1 MKIVINRCYGGF
13 GLSRN
18 AIKRYLELC
27 GKECYFYEEVGSA
40 YVKCDCDC
48 SNYFVHCLTKD
59 MGETIEDYPKD
70 YYFSYYDIERNDQ
83 KLVQVVEELGENA
96 NGDYSKLEVVE
107 IPDDVSWEIGEYDGV
122 ETISEIHRTWY

>member
-27 GKECYFYEEVGSA
+27 GKECCFYEKVGNS
-40 YVKCDCDC
+40 YVKCNYNC
-48 SNYFVHCLTKD
+48 SNYFVYCLTKD
-59 MGETIEDYPKD
+59 MGKTIEDYPED
-70 YYFSYYDIERNDQ
+70 CYFSYYEIERNDPT
-83 KLVQVVEELGENA
+83 LVQVVEELGENA